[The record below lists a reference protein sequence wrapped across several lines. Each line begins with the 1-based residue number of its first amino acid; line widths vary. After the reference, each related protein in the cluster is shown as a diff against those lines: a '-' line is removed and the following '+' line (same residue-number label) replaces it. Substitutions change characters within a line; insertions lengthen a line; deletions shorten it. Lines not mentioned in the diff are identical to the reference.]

1 MTLIDSTPED
11 MLRASAAGSP
21 VSDATARPA
30 PADEPPRL
38 MTASKMRG
46 SKVINHQVE
55 TLGHIEDIVFDVPR
69 GAVAYAA
76 MASGGFLGL
85 GERLFAVPW
94 SALVYDAGRECF
106 VLNAQKES
114 FENAPGFD
122 KDNWPTEV
130 TTQWHDQVHRHYGAK
145 PLDQRVD

>member
-1 MTLIDSTPED
+1 MTFTD
-11 MLRASAAGSP
+11 
-21 VSDATARPA
+21 VNDATVRPA
-30 PADEPPRL
+30 VAGEPPPRL

-46 SKVINHQVE
+46 SKVINRQDE
-55 TLGHIEDIVFDVPR
+55 TLGEIDDIVFDAPR
-69 GAVAYAA
+69 GAIAYAA

-94 SALVYDAGRECF
+94 TALTYDAGRECF

-122 KDNWPTEV
+122 KDRWPTEAGAE
-130 TTQWHDQVHRHYGAK
+130 WHEQVHRHYGA
-145 PLDQRVD
+145 PLFWQRF